1 MYLYRAVDG
10 QGNTAEFFL
19 SRTRG
24 IAAAKAFFRKAL
36 KHHQEPHRITLD
48 GHRPSHSALRRM
60 GMNGAFNFRGRN
72 PVKIRCCQ
80 YLNNVVEQDHR
91 RVKGRL
97 RPMLGF
103 KAFYNARCVII
114 GIELAQKI
122 GVGAGIGVSEHA
134 SGGGGV
140 QSIIEIGGGNVV
152 VAAQSSRVNRQDKK
166 KYRIRNWREYER
178 GLRSRGDVTI
188 WLSEDAIAAWV
199 PPKNGLR
206 GGQRRYS
213 NLAVRTA
220 LTLRVVFS
228 LPLRPTEGFLD
239 SLLRLMGRNLKA
251 PEHTTLS
258 RRNQIVAVPPL
269 TRSYDGP
276 IDLIVD
282 STGLKILGCG
292 EWNAHKHKASKKRRD
307 WRKLHIGVDAEGF
320 IVAAELTASSRDDA
334 STLPALLDT
343 IEVPIRRFTADG
355 AYDHR
360 SVYDQLSAA
369 GTENVVIVI
378 PPRRCAVSAGP
389 TDGPWAQRDTALERI
404 HQVGR
409 REWQKESGYRQ
420 QARVENSFFRY
431 KSVLGGGLQAR
442 HGKAQ
447 RREVAIGC
455 HILNRMAEMG
465 RPKSC
470 AVVS

>member
-1 MYLYRAVDG
+1 MV
-10 QGNTAEFFL
+10 
-19 SRTRG
+19 
-24 IAAAKAFFRKAL
+24 AAK
-36 KHHQEPHRITLD
+36 
-48 GHRPSHSALRRM
+48 
-60 GMNGAFNFRGRN
+60 
-72 PVKIRCCQ
+72 
-80 YLNNVVEQDHR
+80 
-91 RVKGRL
+91 
-97 RPMLGF
+97 
-103 KAFYNARCVII
+103 
-114 GIELAQKI
+114 
-122 GVGAGIGVSEHA
+122 
-134 SGGGGV
+134 
-140 QSIIEIGGGNVV
+140 
-152 VAAQSSRVNRQDKK
+152 SSRVNRQYKK

-228 LPLRPTEGFLD
+228 LPLRQTEGFLD
-239 SLLRLMGRNLKA
+239 SLLRLMGLNLKA
-251 PEHTTLS
+251 PDHTTLS

-269 TRSYDGP
+269 TRSHDGP

-292 EWNAHKHKASKKRRD
+292 AWNAHKHKASKKRRD

-378 PPRRCAVSAGP
+378 PPRRSAVSAGP

-404 HQVGR
+404 RQVGR

-431 KSVLGGGLQAR
+431 KPVLGGGLKAR
-442 HGKAQ
+442 HKGEKLRSGVTSSTGWPSWVGRNPALWCPEREVGKAPPLAPQ
-447 RREVAIGC
+447 LNHATAPLLCGIHVCPRCPGPSSRHEGRLDQASGAAGDATDRLGIEAFETSLLSSARMSCFLPSNLDLPKAPWAFPCRRTATPRRSW
-455 HILNRMAEMG
+455 HASRG
-465 RPKSC
+465 RGRSPGRAGRAWNNSFSSVFSFSYFWLIR
-470 AVVS
+470 ALRRHHPDPPHNPRSF

>member
-1 MYLYRAVDG
+1 MGEAQTQAFQLSFNLYLRVG
-10 QGNTAEFFL
+10 FQGSKVTSNGGLILVRE
-19 SRTRG
+19 
-24 IAAAKAFFRKAL
+24 
-36 KHHQEPHRITLD
+36 LD
-48 GHRPSHSALRRM
+48 ER
-60 GMNGAFNFRGRN
+60 
-72 PVKIRCCQ
+72 
-80 YLNNVVEQDHR
+80 
-91 RVKGRL
+91 
-97 RPMLGF
+97 LGF
-103 KAFYNARCVII
+103 GELIERHLTDARANNARFSFAD
-114 GIELAQKI
+114 LL
-122 GVGAGIGVSEHA
+122 GVGACISVSEHA

-140 QSIIEIGGGNVV
+140 QSIIEIGGNVM
-152 VAAQSSRVNRQDKK
+152 AAGKSSRVNRQYKK

-199 PPKNGLR
+199 PTKNGLR

-228 LPLRPTEGFLD
+228 LPLRQTEGFLD
-239 SLLRLMGRNLKA
+239 SLLRLMGLNLKA
-251 PEHTTLS
+251 PDHATLS
-258 RRNQIVAVPPL
+258 RRNPIVAVPPL

-320 IVAAELTASSRDDA
+320 IVAAELTVSSRDDA

-378 PPRRCAVSAGP
+378 PSRRSAVSAGP

-431 KSVLGGGLQAR
+431 KSVLGGGLKAR
-442 HGKAQ
+442 HKGEKLRSGVTSSTGWPSWVGRNPALWCPEREVGKAPPLAPQ
-447 RREVAIGC
+447 
-455 HILNRMAEMG
+455 LNHATA
-465 RPKSC
+465 PYACTNAS
-470 AVVS
+470 

>member
-1 MYLYRAVDG
+1 MV
-10 QGNTAEFFL
+10 
-19 SRTRG
+19 
-24 IAAAKAFFRKAL
+24 AAK
-36 KHHQEPHRITLD
+36 
-48 GHRPSHSALRRM
+48 
-60 GMNGAFNFRGRN
+60 
-72 PVKIRCCQ
+72 
-80 YLNNVVEQDHR
+80 
-91 RVKGRL
+91 
-97 RPMLGF
+97 
-103 KAFYNARCVII
+103 
-114 GIELAQKI
+114 
-122 GVGAGIGVSEHA
+122 
-134 SGGGGV
+134 
-140 QSIIEIGGGNVV
+140 
-152 VAAQSSRVNRQDKK
+152 SSRVNRQYKK

-228 LPLRPTEGFLD
+228 LPLRQTEGFLD
-239 SLLRLMGRNLKA
+239 SLLRLMGLNLKA
-251 PEHTTLS
+251 PDHTTLS

-320 IVAAELTASSRDDA
+320 IVAAGTHSEQPGRRLHTPLLFSTQSRFPSGVSPQTEPTTTGQ
-334 STLPALLDT
+334 ST
-343 IEVPIRRFTADG
+343 
-355 AYDHR
+355 
-360 SVYDQLSAA
+360 DQLSAA

-378 PPRRCAVSAGP
+378 PPRRSAVSAGP

-404 HQVGR
+404 RQVGATGVA
-409 REWQKESGYRQ
+409 EGVGLPTAG
-420 QARVENSFFRY
+420 AR
-431 KSVLGGGLQAR
+431 
-442 HGKAQ
+442 
-447 RREVAIGC
+447 
-455 HILNRMAEMG
+455 
-465 RPKSC
+465 
-470 AVVS
+470 

>member
-1 MYLYRAVDG
+1 M
-10 QGNTAEFFL
+10 
-19 SRTRG
+19 
-24 IAAAKAFFRKAL
+24 
-36 KHHQEPHRITLD
+36 
-48 GHRPSHSALRRM
+48 
-60 GMNGAFNFRGRN
+60 
-72 PVKIRCCQ
+72 PV
-80 YLNNVVEQDHR
+80 
-91 RVKGRL
+91 
-97 RPMLGF
+97 
-103 KAFYNARCVII
+103 A
-114 GIELAQKI
+114 
-122 GVGAGIGVSEHA
+122 GVGAGQGAQRHHPGHETQVGVRFAGPDKLVHLIEAGEVVQRLGRGFADRLHRPAQIGED
-134 SGGGGV
+134 
-140 QSIIEIGGGNVV
+140 IT
-152 VAAQSSRVNRQDKK
+152 D
-166 KYRIRNWREYER
+166 RN
-178 GLRSRGDVTI
+178 
-188 WLSEDAIAAWV
+188 
-199 PPKNGLR
+199 
-206 GGQRRYS
+206 QF
-213 NLAVRTA
+213 TA

-228 LPLRPTEGFLD
+228 LPLRQTEGFLD
-239 SLLRLMGRNLKA
+239 SLLRLMGLNLKA
-251 PEHTTLS
+251 PDHTTLS
-258 RRNQIVAVPPL
+258 RRNPIVAVPPL

-292 EWNAHKHKASKKRRD
+292 EWNAHKHQASKKRRD

-320 IVAAELTASSRDDA
+320 IVAAALTASSRDDA

-378 PPRRCAVSAGP
+378 PPRRSAVSAGP

-404 HQVGR
+404 RQVGR

-431 KSVLGGGLQAR
+431 KSVLGGGLKAR

-455 HILNRMAEMG
+455 HILNRMAELG